1 MEIDLS
7 EFTMEEIDAMVSA
20 EKLRRRKEAIAELES
35 VAARFGYSLADL
47 TERANR
53 IPGRPRGPLRHKRGE
68 ASEIIRHGIANGK
81 SAKEIAAIL
90 GWKAVTGVYGTASK
104 MGLKFPRAA

>member
-1 MEIDLS
+1 MEVDLS
-7 EFTMEEIDAMVSA
+7 RFTVQELDAMVAA
-20 EKLRRRKEAIAELES
+20 EKLRRRDGAVAELEA
-35 VAARFGYSLADL
+35 VAARYGYSLAEL
-47 TERANR
+47 ARTRK
-53 IPGRPRGPLRHKRGE
+53 PGNNATRGPKKHKRGE